1 MKSIIK
7 LYKPEIGFIS
17 QDLFMFDD
25 IEAYLNKYTATSFEI
40 CYQKIELQKE
50 IKIIMDQSFSNPL
63 TTDRFVYCSIQN
75 SGEKKIYYYVKSI
88 SWISQNCIKLHLIL
102 DTLNTF
108 KYGVDYELTNRTRV
122 TREHKDRF
130 NVIPDYYIE
139 DLSAAEAVKFV
150 TFNEDELIPDETA
163 IQNFIRNDKGPNTY
177 FYIVQGAYTQN
188 HTKITMSSSA
198 VANENIQIVVLN
210 DKKVMIYSSTDSN
223 EKILSYKWKAN
234 NTIEIIGETTELNPD
249 GSYKEIVHQFN
260 HLENKIYLLY
270 AVDNFSENDFAT
282 YEDYLA
288 FLDGCQDFVIFYAPT
303 HVEAVFYR
311 NIDKIS
317 EGINPTLY
325 HGSITQVKD
334 TFDMNFYLGY
344 YSDTSEAVKCF
355 LYPERTIAI
364 NSKNFFSRGLQL
376 TPNMLIENVYYNIYE
391 DFVPNLHGEQLFTIS
406 NLKLVNDRKQ
416 FHQLQRKRE
425 KIILSSYSIYSTD
438 LVGGATIQS
447 SQFVEVDFLTIN
459 SKVLNNGSLTYG
471 STQKPIFEN
480 GYTDDISVFS
490 ADKCSGKQFTFNKSS
505 SLASVLGFKSVD
517 KSLSNIVKIIKLP
530 YLPDDFDS
538 ENGYMVV
545 SNEWDINGGAI
556 ELGDLNHKF
565 QRELQS
571 DLISPCYKYIHLEEY
586 DFKKGKKN
594 PFYESKLYSSE
605 FFTPK
610 FIYDSFSYSYNLELV
625 DYIKYKNS
633 FNDNKVKILFC
644 PTSTIN
650 SRFAFKFKDN
660 IVTEN
665 NLLDFNEWLIVSR
678 NNEETLYNNAYLN
691 YIKTGYNYD
700 VKVKERQQ
708 LASGI
713 GLGVS
718 IAGTVVG
725 LATAWASGGAT
736 LPLVIA
742 GIGGTISSI
751 VGSINSTISSEEQI
765 NRKLEELSK
774 QSTNVRGADDIDL
787 FSRYGKNRLL
797 YCEYSPSK
805 ELKNK
810 IYELLY
816 LTGYACDEIKKPDI
830 HSRALFNYL
839 KCEPVFSINNLLID
853 ESILNELT
861 NIYNYGFTIIH
872 TDDISFEN
880 ENYEISLQKYF
891 K

>member
-1 MKSIIK
+1 MNSIIK

-50 IKIIMDQSFSNPL
+50 VKIIMDQEYSNPL
-63 TTDRFVYCSIQN
+63 KSDRFVYCSIQN

-88 SWISQNCIKLHLIL
+88 SWISQNCVKLHLIL
-102 DTLNTF
+102 DCLNTF
-108 KYGVDYELTNRTRV
+108 KYGTDYELTNRTRV

-139 DLSAAEAVKFV
+139 NLSAAEAIKFV

-163 IQNFIRNDKGPNTY
+163 IQNFIQNDKGADTY
-177 FYIVQGAYTQN
+177 FYIVQGPHTQD

-234 NTIEIIGETTELNPD
+234 NIIEIMAQTTELNPD
-249 GSYKEIVHQFN
+249 GSYKEVIHEFN

-270 AVDNFSENDFAT
+270 GVDNFSENDFAT

-288 FLDGCQDFVIFYAPT
+288 FLDGCQDFVNFGTPT
-303 HVEAVFYR
+303 YIEAVFYR

-325 HGSITQVKD
+325 HGTMTQVKD
-334 TFDMNFYLGY
+334 IFDMNFYLAY
-344 YSDTSEAVKCF
+344 YSDTSEAVKCV
-355 LYPERTIAI
+355 LYPERTTTI
-364 NSKNFFSRGLQL
+364 NSKNFFSTNLQL

-391 DFVPNLHGEQLFTIS
+391 DFATSISEKKLFTIS
-406 NLKLVNDRKQ
+406 TISTSHEFKQ
-416 FHQLQRKRE
+416 FHQLQRKGE
-425 KIILSSYSIYSTD
+425 KIILSSYAIEPVSGNTFYT
-438 LVGGATIQS
+438 
-447 SQFVEVDFLTIN
+447 QFVEVDFLSVN
-459 SKVLNNGSLTYG
+459 SEALDNGVNLTYG
-471 STQKPIFEN
+471 TTLEPLFKDGLNKNPRQIFKAEN
-480 GYTDDISVFS
+480 
-490 ADKCSGKQFTFNKSS
+490 CSGKQFTFNKSS

-530 YLPDDFDS
+530 YLPDEFVS
-538 ENGYMVV
+538 EDGYMVV
-545 SNEWDINGGAI
+545 SNEWNINSGAI

-565 QRELQS
+565 QREIQS

-625 DYIKYKNS
+625 DYLKYKDTYKNKKIQIS
-633 FNDNKVKILFC
+633 FI

-650 SRFAFKFKDN
+650 SRFAFKFNDN

-700 VKVKERQQ
+700 VKAKERQQ
-708 LASGI
+708 VATGV

-736 LPLVIA
+736 LPLVVA
-742 GIGGTISSI
+742 GVGGTISSI

-816 LTGYACDEIKKPDI
+816 LTGYNCDEIKKPDI
-830 HSRALFNYL
+830 HSRALFNYI
-839 KCEPVFSINNLLID
+839 KCESVFSINNLLID

-880 ENYEISLQKYF
+880 ENYEISLKDYF